1 MAKRNKN
8 IIIYLLFVLLF
19 FCGILYLAF
28 YRKKTEEA
36 MVNFNSEE
44 LKEFSYGND
53 KTSHIPKII
62 WTFWSDSTTNF
73 EGQRPEKFGEG
84 VDNVVVNMCIDSWK
98 HYNPDYDIRILNKS
112 NYSEYVDIDVSKIQ
126 HSNDFIAR
134 FADYVR
140 CLVLSKY
147 GGFWIDASII
157 CHHPFSWVHAI
168 QNKTKVEFVGY
179 YIGDVLDNKY
189 PVIENWFFACIPN
202 SQFMNDW
209 SDEFLSTGNH
219 KTIEDYLKDV
229 GSQGI
234 DTSKVQIPDYLTMHV
249 SAQKVIQ
256 KNPKKYDILV
266 FAACSGPLK
275 YLCDANFHDE
285 TAVKNL
291 LDPEKHSTYHK
302 YTFVKICG
310 GQRKIL
316 ETYNKTT
323 LLPAF
328 SNV

>member
-8 IIIYLLFVLLF
+8 IVIYLLFVLLF
-19 FCGILYLAF
+19 FCGIFYLAF
-28 YRKKTEEA
+28 YRKITEEA

-53 KTSHIPKII
+53 NTSHIPKII
-62 WTFWSDSTTNF
+62 WTFW
-73 EGQRPEKFGEG
+73 EG
-84 VDNVVVNMCIDSWK
+84 DNNVVVNMCIDSWK
-98 HYNPDYDIRILNKS
+98 YNNPDYDIRILNKS
-112 NYSEYVDIDVSKIQ
+112 NYSEYVDVDVSKIQ
-126 HSNDFIAR
+126 HSKDFVAR

-189 PVIENWFFACIPN
+189 PAIENWFFACIPN
-202 SQFMNDW
+202 SIFMSDW
-209 SDEFLSTGNH
+209 SDEFLSTRNH
-219 KTIEDYLKDV
+219 KTIEDYLKDIE
-229 GSQGI
+229 SQGI
-234 DTSKVQIPDYLTMHV
+234 NTSKVPIQEYLTMHV
-249 SAQKVIQ
+249 SAQKIIQ
-256 KNPKKYDILV
+256 KNPKKYNILV

-275 YLCDANFHDE
+275 YLCEANFDDE
-285 TAVKNL
+285 KAVKNL
-291 LDPEKHSTYHK
+291 LDPEKHATYHK

-310 GQRKIL
+310 SQRKIL
-316 ETYNKTT
+316 ETYNKTS

-328 SNV
+328 SNM

>member
-8 IIIYLLFVLLF
+8 IVIYLLFVLLF
-19 FCGILYLAF
+19 FCGILYLAL
-28 YRKKTEEA
+28 YRKKTVEA
-36 MVNFNSEE
+36 MVNFTSEE
-44 LKEFSYGND
+44 LKEFSYGNN

-62 WTFWSDSTTNF
+62 WTFW
-73 EGQRPEKFGEG
+73 EGD
-84 VDNVVVNMCIDSWK
+84 DNVVVNMCIDSWK
-98 HYNPDYDIRILNKS
+98 HNNPDYDIRILNKS
-112 NYSEYVDIDVSKIQ
+112 NYSEYVGIDVSKIQ
-126 HSNDFIAR
+126 HSNDFVAR

-179 YIGDVLDNKY
+179 YIGNVLDNKY
-189 PVIENWFFACIPN
+189 PAIENWFFACIPN
-202 SQFMNDW
+202 SLFMNDW
-209 SDEFLSTGNH
+209 SDEFLSTRNH
-219 KTIEDYLKDV
+219 KTIEDYLKDIE
-229 GSQGI
+229 SQGI
-234 DTSKVQIPDYLTMHV
+234 NTSKVPIQEYLTMHV
-249 SAQKVIQ
+249 SAQKIIQ
-256 KNPKKYDILV
+256 KNPKKYNILV

-275 YLCDANFHDE
+275 YLCEANFDDE

-291 LDPEKHSTYHK
+291 IDPEKHTTYHK

-310 GQRKIL
+310 SQRKIL
-316 ETYNKTT
+316 ETYNKNS